1 MYLYIDSS
9 KRINKENTKSTD
21 FTLNLN
27 KTIKIKKYIKLL
39 SCIIPKTIYLINE
52 TNNIFKIT
60 FNDNSQY
67 TIIIPTNNYTPDELS
82 LYIKNSVNYSNFNC
96 VFDTNKFIFTF
107 WANQNFTL
115 NFTISEFPFLFSLS
129 KLTYLSNNNVFN
141 TNIINFN
148 NPIQLFINI
157 NEIDGSYIWNN
168 NINSNFIVNF
178 NIERMGVL
186 SYFSNINYEQINY
199 IEKEY
204 WLNSL
209 KIQILD
215 KDNNIIDINNWDIYL
230 ILEYI

>member
-1 MYLYIDSS
+1 MY
-9 KRINKENTKSTD
+9 
-21 FTLNLN
+21 
-27 KTIKIKKYIKLL
+27 
-39 SCIIPKTIYLINE
+39 
-52 TNNIFKIT
+52 
-60 FNDNSQY
+60 
-67 TIIIPTNNYTPDELS
+67 
-82 LYIKNSVNYSNFNC
+82 
-96 VFDTNKFIFTF
+96 
-107 WANQNFTL
+107 W
-115 NFTISEFPFLFSLS
+115 
-129 KLTYLSNNNVFN
+129 SNNNLFN

-168 NINSNFIVNF
+168 DINSNFIVNF